1 MNSKHLDV
9 RHEFVDISA
18 ENLRE
23 AFIRGKERVLILHME
38 SAQMMEEFRKK
49 MNQMKMKHYNPM
61 TDSAHVNIL
70 PPIHDHDA
78 HGHAKDEAQHN
89 DHHSTDHHHFS
100 VGNLSEEGLHWGL
113 TNFIKKLFQL
123 KFVEKLFEDP
133 RAALVDILHCLGLSA
148 GAALLRSG
156 IVEFLEKFTQ
166 CYSGA
171 SAIPT
176 DALIGMGINLVF
188 LICTLILKPESRNKQ
203 TCFAFLF
210 QGVVTGVLCAF
221 LNGPAA

>member
-18 ENLRE
+18 ESLRE
-23 AFIRGKERVLILHME
+23 AFIRGKERELLFHME
-38 SAQMMEEFRKK
+38 NAQMMEKFRKK
-49 MNQMKMKHYNPM
+49 LIEMKMKHHNPM
-61 TDSAHVNIL
+61 TDSAPVNVL
-70 PPIHDHDA
+70 APIHDA

-89 DHHSTDHHHFS
+89 DCHSIDHHHCS
-100 VGNLSEEGLHWGL
+100 VGNLSQESLHLGL
-113 TNFIKKLFQL
+113 TNFMKKLFQL

-133 RAALVDILHCLGLSA
+133 RSALVDILRCLELSA
-148 GAALLRSG
+148 TAALLRSG
-156 IVEFLEKFTQ
+156 IVEFLERFTQ

-171 SAIPT
+171 SAIPV

-188 LICTLILKPESRNKQ
+188 LISTLILKPESRNQQ

-210 QGVVTGVLCAF
+210 QELLPEFCVDSSTGRL
-221 LNGPAA
+221 L